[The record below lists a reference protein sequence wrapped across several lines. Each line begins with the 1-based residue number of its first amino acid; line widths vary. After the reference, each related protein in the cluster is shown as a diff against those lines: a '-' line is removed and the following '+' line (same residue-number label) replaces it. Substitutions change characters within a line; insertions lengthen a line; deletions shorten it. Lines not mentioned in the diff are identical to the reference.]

1 MTNKARTTI
10 TVDPAL
16 LDKISRAIDELN
28 DQMEGKKM
36 TLSSF
41 TSILYEQFLENLI
54 EINEVNIYGE

>member
-16 LDKISRAIDELN
+16 LDKIGRAIDELN